1 MAQMCRNSQRQE
13 VCSCF
18 VKRGR
23 EENKMLTRL
32 ITSSVRAMS
41 GDLGSGAGK
50 GGGSGGSIRDAGGA
64 FGKIEAGREEEYF
77 HKLGDKQLKEF
88 QKNMNEQKK
97 FHEEE
102 IKRLEASLARHK
114 EQVKKLDKLDGDSD

>member
-1 MAQMCRNSQRQE
+1 MALT
-13 VCSCF
+13 
-18 VKRGR
+18 
-23 EENKMLTRL
+23 LTRKIIQPVRL
-32 ITSSVRAMS
+32 ISVRAMS